1 MLNFL
6 LCVAQYVFI
15 ALVLL
20 GIGGIGAFI
29 GIKMRKSSNAKAAA
43 AEAMENEEQILFGG
57 YIHEEKYWRKRIT
70 QNVS

>member
-29 GIKMRKSSNAKAAA
+29 GIKMRKSSNAKAAV
-43 AEAMENEEQILFGG
+43 AEAMENEE
-57 YIHEEKYWRKRIT
+57 
-70 QNVS
+70 